1 MIKYL
6 KIKNFYSIKDE
17 VTLSFEAKGET
28 LAEESQ
34 VVKVNKNTRLLRFAI
49 IYGYNASGKTNVLK
63 AFNFLGDFWRKVP
76 KNDDSNT
83 KAVPFKLDR
92 DSQKSPSSFELVF
105 FVNGIK
111 YRYDLQLDEKTVRLE
126 RLSYYKT
133 VKPVELF
140 SRHFENGV
148 SEISYNATEIKLSK
162 TAKENIA
169 LKCLRNMSFFAA
181 IRNLNINL
189 PLINEAKNWLLTHFA
204 MGIDP
209 HTEILSAAK
218 KDIAEDS
225 VVTEYLL
232 DFLKKADFNIT
243 DLKINS
249 VKKDVPDGFVKAIMN
264 DKELTESEKTTLIN
278 NFSNETKLL
287 FTHTVESDKRKDS
300 FVMQEEEESLGT
312 LRTLE
317 IETALYHAI
326 KNNYVM
332 AIDEIE
338 TSLHSML
345 LETILFNYLSRKSE
359 SQIIVA
365 THNDGLLDL
374 VDDLIR
380 KDSVWFVEKQKNGSS
395 DLYNLTD
402 FRGIN
407 RLSSIRAAYRQKRLG
422 ATQHSV

>member
-1 MIKYL
+1 
-6 KIKNFYSIKDE
+6 
-17 VTLSFEAKGET
+17 
-28 LAEESQ
+28 
-34 VVKVNKNTRLLRFAI
+34 
-49 IYGYNASGKTNVLK
+49 
-63 AFNFLGDFWRKVP
+63 
-76 KNDDSNT
+76 
-83 KAVPFKLDR
+83 
-92 DSQKSPSSFELVF
+92 
-105 FVNGIK
+105 
-111 YRYDLQLDEKTVRLE
+111 
-126 RLSYYKT
+126 
-133 VKPVELF
+133 
-140 SRHFENGV
+140 
-148 SEISYNATEIKLSK
+148 
-162 TAKENIA
+162 
-169 LKCLRNMSFFAA
+169 
-181 IRNLNINL
+181 
-189 PLINEAKNWLLTHFA
+189 
-204 MGIDP
+204 MGINP
-209 HTEILSAAK
+209 HTEVLSAAK
-218 KDIAEDS
+218 KDISEDS
-225 VVTEYLL
+225 VITQYLL

-249 VKKDVPDGFVKAIMN
+249 VKKDVPKGFVKAIMN
-264 DKELTESEKTTLIN
+264 DKELTDLEKATLIN

-287 FTHTVESDKRKDS
+287 FTHTVESDNRKES
-300 FVMQEEEESLGT
+300 FEMKEEDESLGT

-326 KNNYVM
+326 NKNYIM

-345 LETILFNYLSRKSE
+345 LETILFDYLSKKSE

-402 FRGIN
+402 FRGVN

>member
-1 MIKYL
+1 
-6 KIKNFYSIKDE
+6 
-17 VTLSFEAKGET
+17 
-28 LAEESQ
+28 
-34 VVKVNKNTRLLRFAI
+34 
-49 IYGYNASGKTNVLK
+49 
-63 AFNFLGDFWRKVP
+63 
-76 KNDDSNT
+76 
-83 KAVPFKLDR
+83 
-92 DSQKSPSSFELVF
+92 
-105 FVNGIK
+105 
-111 YRYDLQLDEKTVRLE
+111 
-126 RLSYYKT
+126 
-133 VKPVELF
+133 
-140 SRHFENGV
+140 
-148 SEISYNATEIKLSK
+148 
-162 TAKENIA
+162 
-169 LKCLRNMSFFAA
+169 
-181 IRNLNINL
+181 
-189 PLINEAKNWLLTHFA
+189 
-204 MGIDP
+204 
-209 HTEILSAAK
+209 
-218 KDIAEDS
+218 
-225 VVTEYLL
+225 L

-249 VKKDVPDGFVKAIMN
+249 VKKDVPKGFIKAVMS
-264 DKELTESEKTTLIN
+264 DEELTESEKTTLIN
-278 NFSNETKLL
+278 NFSNETKLM
-287 FTHTVESDKRKDS
+287 FTHTVESNKRKES

-326 KNNYVM
+326 NKNYIM

-345 LETILFNYLSRKSE
+345 LETILFNYLSKKSE

-402 FRGIN
+402 FRGVN